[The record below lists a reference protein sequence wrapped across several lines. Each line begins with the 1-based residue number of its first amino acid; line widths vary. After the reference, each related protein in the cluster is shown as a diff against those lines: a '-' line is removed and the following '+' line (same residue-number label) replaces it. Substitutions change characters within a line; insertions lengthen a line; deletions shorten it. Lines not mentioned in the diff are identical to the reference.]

1 MGSFVVSKNRAADAI
16 LGNAAGK
23 GYVVAALATTHEF
36 VELFPA
42 RLGHHELERY
52 VPRTVA
58 AFPRV
63 FVKAVGEKHGDR
75 SDVLDTHYV

>member
-1 MGSFVVSKNRAADAI
+1 MGSFVVSENRVAGTI
-16 LGNAAGK
+16 LGDYERAHAL
-23 GYVVAALATTHEF
+23 VAALATTHEF

-42 RLGHHELERY
+42 RLGHHELECY

>member
-1 MGSFVVSKNRAADAI
+1 MGSFVVSENRVAGTI
-16 LGNAAGK
+16 LGNTTGK
-23 GYVVAALATTHEF
+23 RDVVAALATTHEF

-42 RLGHHELERY
+42 RLGHHELECY